1 MASSSWPAAGL
12 HGGQPCDV
20 QDDNAAKENSVQS
33 LSIRIDLDLWLLE
46 QFFPPWCNSRNVTR
60 TLTACV
66 GTAGSEWTWE
76 HGEDD
81 DGYLCLC

>member
-46 QFFPPWCNSRNVTR
+46 QFFRSVAILG
-60 TLTACV
+60 TLREPSQQV
-66 GTAGSEWTWE
+66 
-76 HGEDD
+76 
-81 DGYLCLC
+81 